1 MDNFLRGVT
10 AVFWTLVTCVVLA
23 VATCSYVAFG
33 DEAPETWCGLKVEP
47 ENRCSAYERAK
58 DYSYNASVEW
68 RIVERDGYTADKRG
82 WLDRPYPSPYM
93 RNVKIRSIR
102 DTDIEHIV
110 AAAEAHDS
118 GLCRADKATRT
129 AFARDLDNL
138 TISLPSVN
146 RYEKVDKD
154 AAEWLPEKRRRWY
167 AETVVHVKRKYGL
180 SIDRAERDA
189 LATIL
194 PHCGKE

>member
-10 AVFWTLVTCVVLA
+10 AVFWTLVACVVLA
-23 VATCSYVAFG
+23 VATCSYVAFA

-180 SIDRAERDA
+180 SIDSAERDA